1 MVNPCSKKK
10 FSSDWIVKYGLEVTT
25 RDVSDGSVTSVL
37 CLFCRTFNREDSND
51 ESRKRKM
58 TANEKYF
65 SYPWRADNFS
75 THLKKQHPSKWA
87 EYQELPTEDKKSF
100 FKRNECPEA
109 VNMRSFVQPEAS
121 MKARIIAKQKCKFL
135 IDADIVNILIG
146 ELLLDEPTTEDADN
160 ANAGVQ
166 IERARKNALKIFTF
180 QADDGVF
187 TADVKSVL
195 KLNLIIKFVS
205 VGVSFRQA
213 SRLYQSVK
221 EETGMGVLGCIS
233 DVDVAN
239 HCRIVCAINLQ
250 YLKEIFSKLW
260 AFSIAI
266 DAGNNAGTA
275 YLDLRMRCF
284 FAEKLCN
291 FHLLA
296 IPMRERHTG
305 AYQYDLIVRA
315 LDVLAPSWRHQL
327 IGISSDGASAMT
339 GCVQGTVTRLER
351 EAHHHLFRIWCGA
364 HQLDLVVK
372 KAFNKLCNEE
382 FLRITTGVT
391 GHLRRQQNLIAEM
404 DSACPT
410 FVSTR
415 WISMGNVLKW
425 LKSKR
430 TRLLEHFENKK
441 PSCTPPLEWWIVV
454 LIIQPLVERVEITFK
469 SLQGMSTLVCEQRQQ
484 LSKLERD
491 IIARCNIRGPMTTE
505 EKNTFNQALQQN
517 PKHGFSME
525 DYFVT
530 SQQIS
535 AAIDEVGGFVQVQM
549 DTLKAS
555 GVADDNEVHDRII
568 ATVGQFALQLV
579 IGMQKVIAE
588 RDAENNAADEL
599 PVVLPLDLFSVN
611 SRLFTS
617 ALQKQRIRLLQKL
630 NDEEVEKIDEQFRS
644 LRLAIREEAS
654 LKSVLEA
661 NHLKPNAS
669 FEDYWSPLGNK
680 YNDLKNFC
688 GGVASVMPGT
698 SCVES
703 DFSLINWVKDP
714 NSQQLTDFSLES
726 ILHCKQY
733 KMIQEIF
740 E

>member
-1 MVNPCSKKK
+1 VS
-10 FSSDWIVKYGLEVTT
+10 T
-25 RDVSDGSVTSVL
+25 RDVSNCSVTSVL
-37 CLFCRTFNREDSND
+37 CVFCRTFGREDSNN

-65 SYPWRADNFS
+65 SYPWRVDNFT
-75 THLKKQHPSKWA
+75 THLKKQHHSKWA
-87 EYQELPTEDKKSF
+87 EYQELSTEDKKSF
-100 FKRNECPEA
+100 FKSNECPEA

-146 ELLLDEPTTEDADN
+146 ELLLDEPPEEDADN
-160 ANAGVQ
+160 PNGVQ
-166 IERARKNALKIFTF
+166 VERARRNALKVFTF
-180 QADDGVF
+180 QCDDGVF

-221 EETGMGVLGCIS
+221 EETGIGVLGCIS

-250 YLKEIFSKLW
+250 YLKEIFTKLW

-305 AYQYDLIVRA
+305 EYQYDLIVRA
-315 LDVLAPSWRHQL
+315 LDVLAPNWRHQL

-339 GCVQGTVTRLER
+339 GCLQGTVTRLQQET
-351 EAHHHLFRIWCGA
+351 HHQIFRIWCGA

-372 KAFNKLCNEE
+372 KAFNKLCDEE

-391 GHLRRQQNLIAEM
+391 GHLRRQQNLITEM
-404 DSACPT
+404 DSTCPT

-430 TRLLEHFENKK
+430 TRLLEHFESKK

-454 LIIQPLVERVEITFK
+454 LIIQTLVERVEITFK
-469 SLQGMSTLVCEQRQQ
+469 SLQGMNTLVCEQRQQ
-484 LSKLERD
+484 LLKLEMD
-491 IIARCNIRGPMTTE
+491 IIARCNIHGPMTAE
-505 EKNTFNQALQQN
+505 EKDTFNQALQQN
-517 PKHGFSME
+517 PKHGFSRE
-525 DYFVT
+525 DYCVT
-530 SQQIS
+530 SQKIR
-535 AAIDEVGGFVQVQM
+535 AAIDEVGGFVQIQM
-549 DTLKAS
+549 DTLEAS
-555 GVADDNEVHDRII
+555 DVADENQVYDRII
-568 ATVGQFALQLV
+568 ATIGQFALQLL
-579 IGMQKVIAE
+579 IGVQKVIAE

-630 NDEEVEKIDEQFRS
+630 NEEEVEKIDEQFRS
-644 LRLAIREEAS
+644 LRLATREDTG

-661 NHLKPNAS
+661 NHSKPNAS
-669 FEDYWSPLGNK
+669 FEDHWSPLGNK

-688 GGVASVMPGT
+688 GGIACVMPGT

-703 DFSLINWVKDP
+703 DFSLINWTKDP
-714 NSQQLTDFSLES
+714 NSQKLTDFSLES

-733 KMIQEIF
+733 KFIQEIF